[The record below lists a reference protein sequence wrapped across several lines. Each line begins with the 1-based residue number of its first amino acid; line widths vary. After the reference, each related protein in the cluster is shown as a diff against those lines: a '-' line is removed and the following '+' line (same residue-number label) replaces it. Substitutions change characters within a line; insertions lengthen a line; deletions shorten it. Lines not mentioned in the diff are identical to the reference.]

1 MSLFCD
7 GSLSP
12 TGQSSRTGMVQYWT
26 LSRLSPT
33 PLDSLLVSKYLSLL
47 PASKGFAPQDHS
59 LDSSWRIVPA
69 WMEPLCPQVERV
81 RSVKALYQP
90 TETRVGKPNFL
101 ASSKGQLWG
110 VTHTPELLCRIE
122 LHLGL
127 CLMSHTYLVYLCVTN
142 PPPN

>member
-26 LSRLSPT
+26 LSRLSPN

-59 LDSSWRIVPA
+59 LASSWRIVPA

-110 VTHTPELLCRIE
+110 VGQSSWAPLQDWVTSRTLPDV
-122 LHLGL
+122 
-127 CLMSHTYLVYLCVTN
+127 TYLLGILVRN
-142 PPPN
+142 KPSP